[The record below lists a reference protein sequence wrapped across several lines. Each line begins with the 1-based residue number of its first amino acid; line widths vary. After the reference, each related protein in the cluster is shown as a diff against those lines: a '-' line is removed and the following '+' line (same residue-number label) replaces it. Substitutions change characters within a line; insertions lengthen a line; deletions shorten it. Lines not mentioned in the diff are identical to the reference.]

1 MISGRTAPLCRW
13 SSESGRTCA
22 RARAVLRDTG
32 SSPEVRSGLFSSLK
46 ARSRYRCAATLT
58 SVGYACGSGA
68 APRTRHA
75 RPTSVRFRS
84 HRPSTTAPPPAHRCS
99 RAQAIEACTRRTPIE
114 CPVPTKQRSATR
126 RCACSAW
133 QGMTSTWLSPPT
145 GVVQWQRSSGW
156 PVAKTVPVPRK
167 VAEQRYVLPEMI
179 SSAP

>member
-1 MISGRTAPLCRW
+1 MISGRTATLCRW
-13 SSESGRTCA
+13 SSISWRTCA

-32 SSPEVRSGLFSSLK
+32 SSPEVCSGLFSSLK
-46 ARSRYRCAATLT
+46 ARSRYRCAAPLT

-68 APRTRHA
+68 APRPRQA
-75 RPTSVRFRS
+75 CPTSVCFRS
-84 HRPSTTAPPPAHRCS
+84 HRPSTPPPPPAHRCA
-99 RAQAIEACTRRTPIE
+99 RGQAIEACTRRTSIE

-145 GVVQWQRSSGW
+145 GVKKWQRSSGR

-167 VAEQRYVLPEMI
+167 VAAQRLVLSEMI